1 MRSHDELDRL
11 IARMWAQG
19 VRRLYYKVLSEND
32 TGKQQYYLARS
43 YEPLNMLPFGEV
55 SVETGR
61 PDDGDDDGG
70 RVMKAPLRF
79 FWLLDDGVVQ
89 APGAQL
95 VFYPQYPE
103 VRLSGLLRG
112 ASGAPRHLMNE
123 DARIQGRVLLLGVAD
138 REGDLVEDG
147 EGAVLAYVVEPDDP
161 VAKAVGSLEGVDCA
175 GVLCEIPISSAGV
188 AGDNLEPLLS
198 DLRRIH
204 EEGWIRGARLDSNG
218 RLHICNHNNC
228 GGYTLEAQ
236 LGIRPNSRAEAD
248 YLGWELKALSSKRLG
263 SVTPRGKVVTLLT
276 PEPTGGIYQEE
287 GVEGFVRR
295 YGYPDTE
302 GRRDRINFSSP
313 HRTGIENAKTNLTM
327 RVAGYD
333 PTRDLITDPSG
344 YFWLAD
350 PDGKEVARWDFVE
363 LIGHWNDK
371 HRRAVYVPH
380 LTKKEPHRYHY
391 GSGVHL
397 GINTDFGRF
406 IGALFSGKVYY
417 DPGIKMEG
425 ASTPRPLLKRRS
437 QFRIKF
443 EDLSSI
449 YERFKLVDLLS

>member
-1 MRSHDELDRL
+1 
-11 IARMWAQG
+11 MWAHG

-61 PDDGDDDGG
+61 PADGDDDGG
-70 RVMKAPLRF
+70 RVMKAPVRF
-79 FWLLDDGVVQ
+79 FWLLDGGVVK

-95 VFYPQYPE
+95 VLYPQYPE

-175 GVLCEIPISSAGV
+175 GVLCEIPISSTGV
-188 AGDNLEPLLS
+188 AGDNLELLLT
-198 DLRRIH
+198 DLRRIY
-204 EEGWIRGARLDSNG
+204 EEGWIRGIRLDSSG
-218 RLHICNHNNC
+218 RLNDCNAPNC
-228 GGYTLEAQ
+228 GGYTLEAK

-248 YLGWELKALSSKRLG
+248 YLGWELKALSSNRLDTVDPP
-263 SVTPRGKVVTLLT
+263 SKVVTLWT

-287 GVEGFVRR
+287 GVEDFIRQ
-295 YGYPDTE
+295 YGYPDTR
-302 GRRDRINFSSP
+302 GRADRLNFGGVHRADIQH
-313 HRTGIENAKTNLTM
+313 HRTGLTM
-327 RVAGYD
+327 RVEGYD
-333 PTRDLITDPSG
+333 SSRGLIADPAG
-344 YFWLAD
+344 FFWLAD
-350 PDGKEVARWDFVE
+350 PEGKEAARWDFTE
-363 LIGHWNDK
+363 LVSHWNDK
-371 HRRAVYVPH
+371 HRRAVYVPN
-380 LTKKEPHRYHY
+380 EASDAPRSYRY

-406 IGALFSGKVYY
+406 VAALSSGKVYY

-425 ASTPRPLLKRRS
+425 ESTAAPSIKRRS
-437 QFRIKF
+437 QFRTKF
-443 EDLSSI
+443 EDLDLL
-449 YERFKLVDLLS
+449 YERFEWIDLLS